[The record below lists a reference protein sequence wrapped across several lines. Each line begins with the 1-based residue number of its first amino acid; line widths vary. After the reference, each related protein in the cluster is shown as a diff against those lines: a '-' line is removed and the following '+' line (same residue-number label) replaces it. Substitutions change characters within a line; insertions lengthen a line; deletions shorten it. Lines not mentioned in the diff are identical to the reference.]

1 MKLILLF
8 FFVLAHSL
16 AHSQSLH
23 VFSVSTENY
32 PNMSAKFLTFDQF
45 GRKVQPT
52 QGTFSII
59 ENGTANS
66 SVTFTCPVNT
76 QKKSASIL
84 FVIDI
89 SASMSSNFYN
99 GKAIDKVQNAIK
111 NVLITLPQN
120 TFECAITA
128 FNDKAYLVQDY
139 TTDIAT
145 LEQSLLT
152 LLPFGGTS
160 VGNAL
165 LMPPSGAVQIT
176 KRAKY
181 PSTIIFL
188 TDGFSEISDTIF
200 DPLLGELLQQKATLH
215 TISYGIDASES
226 LKTLVDTTN
235 GTFQEFILTENDISS
250 ILMDIFSSSFGESPC
265 IANWTTPLECTLG
278 RKNATFEWSGKSIT
292 KEYKTTKTVEVPFNF
307 TPDELT
313 FGFKGLGVESDTIL
327 RLTAKDLPVTVS
339 NLVCT
344 NPLFTVSPTSF
355 SLQPGESVDLNIS
368 YSTPDSFYAFTELR
382 FDTPCPSKFIVR
394 GGFRHLINPNGKI
407 RLLSPNGGDIYRAGS
422 EYVIRWDRVA
432 PTDTVTLHYSTNSG
446 NTWHFITDEASNNEY
461 LWKTPKIS
469 TDNCIVR
476 VWLNDPFKKR
486 RRTDSN
492 DIYMI
497 LPTTNGEM
505 STWSK
510 DGSRIYYGASRPLKN
525 QDLYVIDV
533 EKKRLI
539 DTLRL
544 PLWSSHVRTVH
555 RNPQSELLAIGDSNL
570 IIYDPI
576 AKIEVRRF
584 LTPKQWHIVQDV
596 KWSPD
601 GTKLAA
607 VYISQFSLFSNIF
620 VLYDVASGQRLES
633 IEYTD
638 SRRGRTQA
646 VAWSKDGKKI
656 AFSGFGAEVSIYD
669 VTTKNIDPLIQLT
682 TGLNR
687 KDLDWSLD
695 GERVA
700 TASGIRGEVF
710 VDDKNILYNT
720 TSGIEEAA
728 VSMSHFSLLSVY
740 HPKEEFIVFDSIANI
755 IAYEDKTLRRFH
767 RFSTP
772 YPKHTF
778 TDGFTS
784 LDFSPLGDQ
793 LMGTINFVSNFR
805 QNSLIVWEI
814 HDTLMPRDISDSVFS
829 IVQPE
834 LQTASIDMKEVLLQT
849 VKDSVITPFVTNAS
863 IFPVGVES
871 IRISGVDSSA
881 FMLLQ
886 GVPNYILLPNA
897 DATAEIQF
905 APKKLGVHNAII
917 IVETD
922 ARTITIPLTGI
933 GVRPEVVMNGEF
945 IDFGKIKSGSSKDSF
960 AIPTVISQSQN
971 QIVVDSIFIRG
982 GDVNNFEFISVVPAG
997 TPISTVDKLPVDIRF
1012 IATEIR
1018 RFQSNLI
1025 LYHSGIF
1032 TPITI
1037 PLFGEGTDTA
1047 TGEVRIVIPQLE
1059 ARTNS
1064 VLSVPVFIEYPQN
1077 TIFST
1082 EGEVLFNLVVNG
1094 TVLFPRQFY
1103 SISRYENEKFNIPVI
1118 LPLQANAQGLLGTI
1132 PLEVNLGNAS
1142 FSDLQIDSLRVRNSR
1157 LRATKRDGYVI
1168 ILDIC
1173 EEGGERLLHTS
1184 KKVSIALVSA
1194 QPANEEAT
1202 VEMTV
1207 AEKGQTTLSIVDLSG
1222 NTVATLYKGSPEFEM
1237 TQIRFSTSMLA
1248 NGIYFLSLKT
1258 PTVDQI
1264 IPLVIQK

>member
-1 MKLILLF
+1 MKFILLLL
-8 FFVLAHSL
+8 FVLAQSF
-16 AHSQSLH
+16 ANAQSLN

-32 PNMSAKFLTFDQF
+32 PNMTAKFLSFDPL
-45 GRKVQPT
+45 GRKLQPT

-59 ENGTANS
+59 ENGSTNNT
-66 SVTFTCPVNT
+66 VTLTCPVST

-89 SASMSSNFYN
+89 SSSMNSNFYN
-99 GKAIDKVQNAIK
+99 GTAIDKVQKAIK
-111 NVLITLPQN
+111 NVLVTLPQN

-128 FNDKAYLVQDY
+128 FNDNAFLVQDY
-139 TTDIAT
+139 TTDIQK

-152 LLPFGGTS
+152 LQPFGGTS
-160 VGNAL
+160 FAHAL
-165 LMPPSGAVQIT
+165 LFPPSGAIQVT
-176 KRAKY
+176 KNAKY

-188 TDGFSEISDTIF
+188 TDGISEIPDTIF
-200 DPLLGELLQQKATLH
+200 DPLLSELLQQNATLH
-215 TISYGIDASES
+215 TISYGIDASKS
-226 LKTLVDTTN
+226 MKKLVDTTN
-235 GTFQEFILTENDISS
+235 GTFHEFILTENDISS
-250 ILMDIFSSSFGESPC
+250 IIMDIFSTTFGESPC
-265 IANWTTPLECTLG
+265 IASWTTPLECALG
-278 RKNATFEWSGKSIT
+278 RKNVTFEWSGKSIS
-292 KEYKTTKTVEVPFNF
+292 KEYKSTKTVEVPFNV
-307 TPDELT
+307 TPADLT
-313 FGFKGLGVESDTIL
+313 MGFKGLGVVSDTIL

-344 NPLFTVSPTSF
+344 NPLFSVTPTSF
-355 SLQPGESVDLNIS
+355 SVQPGESVDLNIS
-368 YSTPDSFYAFTELR
+368 YSTPDSFYAFTELQ

-407 RLLSPNGGDIYRAGS
+407 RLLSPNGGTIFRAGS
-422 EYVIRWDRVA
+422 KYVIRWDRVA

-446 NTWHFITDEASNNEY
+446 NTWHFITDEATNNEY
-461 LWKTPKIS
+461 LWKTPKIT

-492 DIYMI
+492 DIYLV

-510 DGSRIYYGASRPLKN
+510 DGSKIYYSASRANQN

-533 EKKRLI
+533 DKKRII

-576 AKIEVRRF
+576 TKQEVYRF

-620 VLYDVASGQRLES
+620 VLYDVPSRQRLDL
-633 IEYTD
+633 IEYID

-646 VAWSKDGKKI
+646 IAWSKDGKKI

-669 VTTKNIDPLIQLT
+669 VATKNIDPIIQLT

-695 GERVA
+695 GERIA

-728 VSMSHFSLLSVY
+728 VSMSHFSNLSVY
-740 HPKEEFIVFDSIANI
+740 HPKEEFIVFDSIANV

-793 LMGTINFVSNFR
+793 LLGTINFISNRF

-829 IVQPE
+829 IIQPE
-834 LQTASIDMKEVLLQT
+834 LQTTSIDMKEVLFQT

-886 GVPNYILLPNA
+886 GIPNNMLLPNT
-897 DATAEIQF
+897 DVTAEIQF
-905 APKKLGVHNAII
+905 APKRLGVHNAII

-922 ARTITIPLTGI
+922 ARTITIPITGI
-933 GVRPEVVMNGEF
+933 GVLPEVVMIGSY
-945 IDFGKIKSGSSKDSF
+945 IDFGKIKSGTSKDSF

-971 QIVVDSIFIRG
+971 QIVVDSLFIRG
-982 GDVNNFEFISVVPAG
+982 GDEQNFEFISIIPAG
-997 TPISTVDKLPVDIRF
+997 TPISTIDKLPVDIRF

-1018 RFQSNLI
+1018 RFQSNLV

-1032 TPITI
+1032 TPVTI

-1077 TIFST
+1077 TIFSI

-1103 SISRYENEKFNIPVI
+1103 STSRYENEKFSIPVT
-1118 LPLQANAQGLLGTI
+1118 LPLQANSQGLLGTI
-1132 PLEVNLGNAS
+1132 PLEVTLGNAS
-1142 FSDLQIDSLRVRNSR
+1142 FSVLAIDSLRVRNSS

-1173 EEGGERLLHTS
+1173 QEGGERLLQTS
-1184 KKVSIALVSA
+1184 KKVAIALISA

-1207 AEKGQTTLSIVDLSG
+1207 AEQGQTILSIVDLSG
-1222 NTVATLYKGSPEFEM
+1222 NTVATLYNGFPDFET
-1237 TQIRFSTSMLA
+1237 TQIRFSTKMLA
-1248 NGIYFLSLKT
+1248 NGMYFVSIKT
-1258 PTVDQI
+1258 PTIDQI